1 MEALA
6 NSLAGRDVLVTGGCG
21 FIGSRLVARLVECG
35 ARRVVALD
43 SLRYGRRESLAGL
56 PEGRVEVL
64 PFDLGRD
71 DPARLPAALDGITHV
86 FHLAAEKHNQSRDAP
101 PEVIRANV
109 TGTWQLLDAAT
120 RAGVNRLVFASSL
133 YAYGRLQGE
142 AMRESEVPQP
152 TTVYGISKLAGEHLC
167 AHFARE
173 RGLDWVA
180 LRFFFVYGPGQW
192 QGQGYKSVIVG
203 NFERL
208 ARGERPLVRGDG
220 RQALD
225 YVYLDDAVAAL
236 LSAMER
242 APAGS
247 TLNVASGR
255 GLEIGELTRAMIEV
269 AGRPDLEP
277 EPAPADWTAGT
288 RRVGDPERAAAELGF
303 RVTTPLETGL
313 RETWDW
319 VRRHR

>member
-1 MEALA
+1 MKALA
-6 NSLAGRDVLVTGGCG
+6 ESLSGRDVLVTGGCG
-21 FIGSRLVARLVECG
+21 FIGSRLVARLLECG

-71 DPARLPAALDGITHV
+71 DPARLPAAFDGITHV

-133 YAYGRLQGE
+133 YAYGRLHGE

-236 LSAMER
+236 LAAMER
-242 APAGS
+242 AAAGS

-255 GLEIGELTRAMIEV
+255 GIEIGELTRAMIEV